1 MDETITTTYPSAN
14 KFLAP
19 KKKKKTNAKPPS
31 TAPYLDP
38 QQHNGCLPHQM
49 WTFVFL
55 ASDFLSFSLDSC

>member
-19 KKKKKTNAKPPS
+19 TKKKKKTNAKPPS

-38 QQHNGCLPHQM
+38 
-49 WTFVFL
+49 
-55 ASDFLSFSLDSC
+55 

>member
-38 QQHNGCLPHQM
+38 
-49 WTFVFL
+49 
-55 ASDFLSFSLDSC
+55 